1 MPTRAIVVQMN
12 NHTIKLSIARS
23 VALSAIL
30 ALLTGFIVSCAQDS
44 GGTEPQTNNG
54 SSDASLVSLTVSS
67 GALSPAFASD
77 TLAYS
82 LTVSSAAEGI
92 TITPTAGSTLAG
104 IRARINGGAY
114 ATLQSGT
121 ASGTLPLNVGSNSVQ
136 IEVTAEDG
144 TIRTYEINVTRAASG
159 NTGNASLSGLSV
171 TSERLYP
178 AFDDDIESYSC
189 TVANDITSIKVTPTT
204 TGSGSSITVNSVLTA
219 SGSESQAISLAAG
232 INTITVSVTNEGTTR
247 TYTIAVKR
255 AAKGPR
261 VTVNFTYGQD
271 NSSSYNNIY
280 AIWLEKEDGTLIQ
293 NLYVCNRLLPGGGLT
308 NTALP
313 YWNCTK
319 YDAAEVDGV
328 SGATLA
334 KQNFSVSG
342 YLKDN
347 DIGKFRICFESDHSF
362 DGNDWFSDQPAL
374 LYSALV
380 DRSALASPYTLA
392 FEAWTPNEGTIKT
405 LSAYIGD
412 LVIGTKQ
419 TLDRLKFITHKKDDS
434 AGNPNRPFGDAD
446 PEKSSTRIIG
456 GITAS
461 VE

>member
-1 MPTRAIVVQMN
+1 MKNQAI
-12 NHTIKLSIARS
+12 ILSIARS
-23 VALSAIL
+23 VALSAVLIL
-30 ALLTGFIVSCAQDS
+30 MTGFMVSCAQDS
-44 GGTEPQTNNG
+44 GDTEPQTNNS
-54 SSDASLVSLTVSS
+54 SSDAGLASLTVSS
-67 GALSPAFASD
+67 GALSPSFTPE
-77 TLAYS
+77 TLAYA
-82 LTVSSAAEGI
+82 LAVSSSTDGI
-92 TITPTAGSTLAG
+92 TVTPTARSSLAA
-104 IRARINGGAY
+104 IRIRINGGAY
-114 ATLQSGT
+114 AAVPSQS

-136 IEVTAEDG
+136 VGVTAEDG
-144 TIRTYEINVTRAASG
+144 TIRTYEISVTRATAG
-159 NTGNASLSGLSV
+159 NTGNAGLSALSV

-178 AFDDDIESYSC
+178 AFDEATDSYSC
-189 TVANDITSIKVTPTT
+189 TVANEINSIKVTPTAY
-204 TGSGSSITVNSVLTA
+204 GSGSSINVNGVSVD

-232 INTITVSVTNEGTTR
+232 INTVTVSVTNGDADR
-247 TYTIAVKR
+247 TYSIAVKR
-255 AAKGPR
+255 ATRGPL

-280 AIWLEKEDGTLIQ
+280 AVWLEREDGTLIQ
-293 NLYVCNRLLPGGGLT
+293 NLFVCNRLLPGGGLT

-328 SGATLA
+328 TGATKA

-392 FEAWTPNEGTIKT
+392 FEAWTPNEGTDKT

-412 LVIGTKQ
+412 LVIGTRQ
-419 TLDRLKFITHKKDDS
+419 TLERLKYITHKKDDT
-434 AGNPNRPFGDAD
+434 AGNPDRPFGDAD
-446 PEKSSTRIIG
+446 PDTSSTRIVG
-456 GITAS
+456 GITATL
-461 VE
+461 E